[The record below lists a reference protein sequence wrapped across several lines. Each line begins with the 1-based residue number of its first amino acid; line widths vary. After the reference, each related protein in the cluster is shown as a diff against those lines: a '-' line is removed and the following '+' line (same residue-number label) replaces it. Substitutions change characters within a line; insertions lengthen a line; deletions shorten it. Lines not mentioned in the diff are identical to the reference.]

1 VDTNIVMVDV
11 AGEGADA
18 RLVGHLAA
26 RGIKVLGFGPGRVRL
41 VPNLNNDDVD
51 IQAVIDA
58 LNSFE
63 AA

>member
-1 VDTNIVMVDV
+1 
-11 AGEGADA
+11 
-18 RLVGHLAA
+18 
-26 RGIKVLGFGPGRVRL
+26 LGFGPGRVRL